1 MEYELKV
8 ASFDILYAFIN
19 YQKFI
24 HERLRR
30 CGNVF
35 TRLEPLSFLRKTDI
49 KISAHFLMFTLI
61 LPARKHI
68 LHCYSSTD
76 FDLRCAE
83 P

>member
-61 LPARKHI
+61 FTCPEAYFTLLLQHR
-68 LHCYSSTD
+68 L
-76 FDLRCAE
+76 
-83 P
+83 